1 MTLTIRAMRD
11 DDAAHVVTMVQGL
24 ARDTG
29 SDVIPK
35 LTPESLIAHGDLID
49 VTVAEEGS
57 AILGACLTLLTYS
70 TWRDAKGLYVV
81 DLFIDGKARNR
92 GIGLKLLRE
101 AARRGRT
108 KGARFIK
115 LEVYHTNEGAA
126 RFYERLGFV
135 RNDKDGLFVLEDDE
149 VTTFLSADDEAS
161 SPLPNPSSR
170 RKPGSIG

>member
-1 MTLTIRAMRD
+1 MTLIIRPMRE
-11 DDAAHVVTMVQGL
+11 DDAPNVVAMVHGL
-24 ARDTG
+24 AHDTG
-29 SDVIPK
+29 SDVVPK
-35 LTPESLIAHGDLID
+35 LTPESLIAARDLID
-49 VTVAEEGS
+49 VTIAEDDGG
-57 AILGACLTLLTYS
+57 ILGACLTLLTYS

-101 AARRGRT
+101 AGRRGRA

-135 RNDKDGLFVLEDDE
+135 RNDKDRLFVLEE
-149 VTTFLSADDEAS
+149 NRVTALLSAE
-161 SPLPNPSSR
+161 
-170 RKPGSIG
+170 

>member
-1 MTLTIRAMRD
+1 VTLIIRPMRE
-11 DDAAHVVTMVQGL
+11 DDAPNVVAMVHGL

-29 SDVIPK
+29 SDVVPK
-35 LTPESLIAHGDLID
+35 LTPESLIAARDLID
-49 VTVAEEGS
+49 VTIAEDDGG
-57 AILGACLTLLTYS
+57 ILGACLTLLTYS

-101 AARRGRT
+101 AGRRGRA

-135 RNDKDGLFVLEDDE
+135 RNDKDRLFVLEE
-149 VTTFLSADDEAS
+149 NRVTALLSAE
-161 SPLPNPSSR
+161 
-170 RKPGSIG
+170 

>member
-1 MTLTIRAMRD
+1 MTLTIRPMREE
-11 DDAAHVVTMVQGL
+11 DAPHVVAMVHGL

-29 SDVIPK
+29 PDVIPK
-35 LTPESLIAHGDLID
+35 LSPESLIAQRDLID
-49 VTVAEEGS
+49 VTIAEDAG

-101 AARRGRT
+101 AARRGRAR
-108 KGARFIK
+108 GARFIK

-126 RFYERLGFV
+126 RFYERLGFI
-135 RNDKDGLFVLEDDE
+135 RNDKDGLFVLESENLDALLE
-149 VTTFLSADDEAS
+149 F
-161 SPLPNPSSR
+161 
-170 RKPGSIG
+170 

>member
-1 MTLTIRAMRD
+1 MTLIIRPMRE
-11 DDAAHVVTMVQGL
+11 DDAPNVVAMVHGL

-29 SDVIPK
+29 SDVVPK
-35 LTPESLIAHGDLID
+35 LTPESLIAARDLID
-49 VTVAEEGS
+49 VTIAEDDGG
-57 AILGACLTLLTYS
+57 ILGACLTLLTYS

-101 AARRGRT
+101 AGRRGRA

-135 RNDKDGLFVLEDDE
+135 RNDKDRLFVLEDDK
-149 VTTFLSADDEAS
+149 VTALLSAE
-161 SPLPNPSSR
+161 
-170 RKPGSIG
+170 

>member
-1 MTLTIRAMRD
+1 MTLTIRPMREEDAPDVVAMV
-11 DDAAHVVTMVQGL
+11 HGL

-29 SDVIPK
+29 SDVVPK
-35 LTPESLIAHGDLID
+35 LIPESLIAHGDLID
-49 VTVAEEGS
+49 VTIAEEGG

-101 AARRGRT
+101 AARRGRA

-135 RNDKDGLFVLEDDE
+135 RNDKDGLFVLESENLDALLE
-149 VTTFLSADDEAS
+149 F
-161 SPLPNPSSR
+161 
-170 RKPGSIG
+170 